1 MYHYLNMDKKIKK
14 DEFSNQMN
22 KIINL
27 NDDALKTDR
36 IDDNN
41 LNNQDI
47 NTSKEITK
55 DKDPQKPNNDND
67 TPVKSNINEDELL
80 SRIQSLSIKDMHIDN
95 TKMDIKKVSEI
106 ELLQRYNYLKMNFK
120 HIGMLYDMDP
130 GVDNL
135 TRKFRRIVKTII

>member
-55 DKDPQKPNNDND
+55 DKDPQKTNNDND

-106 ELLQRYNYLKMNFK
+106 ELL
-120 HIGMLYDMDP
+120 
-130 GVDNL
+130 
-135 TRKFRRIVKTII
+135 